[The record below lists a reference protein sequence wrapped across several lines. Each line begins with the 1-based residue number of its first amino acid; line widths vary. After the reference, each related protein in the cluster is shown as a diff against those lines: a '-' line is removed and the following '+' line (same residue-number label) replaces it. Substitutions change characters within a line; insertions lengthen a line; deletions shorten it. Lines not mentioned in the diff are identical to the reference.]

1 VHEDLECIL
10 IDADQLQRRIKELGE
25 QITADYAGIDLL
37 LVGVLKGA
45 VVFMVD
51 LARQIRLP
59 VELDFMAVSSY
70 GRSTESSGIVRILKD
85 LDTSIEGRHVLIVE
99 DIIDTGL
106 SLRYIVEH
114 LHNQRPASLR
124 ICTLLNKV
132 KARKAEVPVDYIGF
146 SIPDRFVVGYG
157 LDYAETYRNLPYVG
171 ILKPEVLQ
179 RGRGNGTG
187 AGAVAAPAAEIAAEP
202 ARTGI

>member
-10 IDADQLQRRIKELGE
+10 ISAEQLQHRIKELGE
-25 QITADYAGIDLL
+25 QITADYAGTDLL

-51 LARQIRLP
+51 LARHIRLP

-85 LDTSIEGRHVLIVE
+85 LDTSVEGRHVLVVE

-106 SLRYIVEH
+106 SLRYIIEH
-114 LHNQRPASLR
+114 LLNQRPASLR
-124 ICTLLNKV
+124 ICALLNKQ
-132 KARKAEVPVDYIGF
+132 KARKADVTVDYIGF

-157 LDYAETYRNLPYVG
+157 LDYAEVYRNLPYVG
-171 ILKPEVLQ
+171 ILKAEVAQ
-179 RGRGNGTG
+179 RARRNGVASGTG
-187 AGAVAAPAAEIAAEP
+187 SVAARP
-202 ARTGI
+202 ARRDR